1 MAERWSNQKCL
12 EILLQYRGMGTILP
26 KISKKENSMNELK
39 FPRTFRAIGAPF
51 TGDDL
56 LVEFASIT
64 SGTVVKSSSGL
75 WDVEYYS
82 NGWAPCTDT
91 EKWEPVKSLL
101 LKRKTI
107 TTKDTL

>member
-1 MAERWSNQKCL
+1 
-12 EILLQYRGMGTILP
+12 
-26 KISKKENSMNELK
+26 MNELK

-64 SGTVVKSSSGL
+64 SGTVVKSSTVYWKVG
-75 WDVEYYS
+75 YYS
-82 NGWAPCTDT
+82 NGWSPCTDT
-91 EKWEPVKSLL
+91 EKWEPVKSIL

-107 TTKDTL
+107 TTKE